1 MLGEGAVRSLF
12 RGLVAVNLLF
22 LFLPVSIAAFLC
34 LCVPYH
40 PFIVSFLL
48 SNLHTH
54 MHTHTQTLTHT
65 HTHQPWGVD
74 LDHSLLPREKLSLCA
89 SAPLGGQLRP
99 AHTRPL
105 LGLPKRQGWAWQ
117 LVMEGRLERKEQRL
131 FYVLVTTEFSAFYFI
146 RLFSYKASHPD
157 LN

>member
-12 RGLVAVNLLF
+12 GGLVAVNLLF

-54 MHTHTQTLTHT
+54 MHTHTQTLTHA

-74 LDHSLLPREKLSLCA
+74 LDHSLLPRGETVPLRLSPSRGAAPPCTHQASPWAAEKARMGLAVSHGGA
-89 SAPLGGQLRP
+89 AGEERAAPVLRAGNYRIFCFLFHQAFQLQGQSPRP
-99 AHTRPL
+99 
-105 LGLPKRQGWAWQ
+105 
-117 LVMEGRLERKEQRL
+117 
-131 FYVLVTTEFSAFYFI
+131 
-146 RLFSYKASHPD
+146 
-157 LN
+157 